1 MKRTAVIIGLCF
13 FSVASLYPQRS
24 IDEKT
29 VLELKN
35 RSDQF
40 IGKIYETDYQGAFEY
55 ARTFP
60 LAISPERIATLEE
73 TVQSQLSGI
82 LEIYGKIL
90 QAQYIGY
97 NALSDFLLRFIYV
110 VRFERH
116 FIWWQLVYYRGE
128 FDWQLSSIKYN
139 DDTDT
144 LMDITFR

>member
-1 MKRTAVIIGLCF
+1 MKRTLLIFGL
-13 FSVASLYPQRS
+13 SVLSVVSLFAQRT
-24 IDEKT
+24 IEEDT
-29 VLELKN
+29 VRELKN

-40 IGKIYETDYQGAFEY
+40 IAMIYETDYQGAFEY
-55 ARTFP
+55 ARSFP
-60 LAISPERIATLEE
+60 LAISSERIASLEE

-110 VRFERH
+110 IRFERH

-128 FDWQLSSIKYN
+128 FDWQLSSIRYN

>member
-1 MKRTAVIIGLCF
+1 MKQIALSIVLCMF
-13 FSVASLYPQRS
+13 CIASLFAQRS
-24 IDEKT
+24 IEEET
-29 VLELKN
+29 IFELKD
-35 RSDQF
+35 RSDRF
-40 IGKIYETDYQGAFEY
+40 MSMIFDADYEGAFEY
-55 ARTFP
+55 ARSFP
-60 LAISPERIATLEE
+60 LAISPERIASLEE

-82 LEIYGKIL
+82 LEIYGKVL

-116 FIWWQLVYYRGE
+116 FVWWQLVYYRGE

-139 DDTDT
+139 DDTET

>member
-1 MKRTAVIIGLCF
+1 MISITSICA
-13 FSVASLYPQRS
+13 QRS
-24 IDEKT
+24 TAEET

-40 IGKIYETDYQGAFEY
+40 ISRIFETDYTAAFEL
-55 ARTFP
+55 ARSFP
-60 LAISPERIATLEE
+60 LAISIERLTDLEE
-73 TVQSQLSGI
+73 TVKSQLPGI
-82 LEIYGKIL
+82 LEVYGKIL

-116 FIWWQLVYYRGE
+116 FIWWQLIYYRGE
-128 FDWQLSSIKYN
+128 VDWQLSSIKYN
-139 DDTDT
+139 DDTDS

>member
-24 IDEKT
+24 IDEET

>member
-1 MKRTAVIIGLCF
+1 MKRTLLIFGL
-13 FSVASLYPQRS
+13 SVLSVVSLFAQRT
-24 IDEKT
+24 IEEDT
-29 VLELKN
+29 VRELKN

-40 IGKIYETDYQGAFEY
+40 IAMIYETDYQGAFEH
-55 ARTFP
+55 ARSFP
-60 LAISPERIATLEE
+60 LAISSERIASLEE

-82 LEIYGKIL
+82 LEIYEKIL

-110 VRFERH
+110 IRFERH

-128 FDWQLSSIKYN
+128 FDWQLSSIRYN